1 MAFGLACGLKNKNKK
16 FLHRISAGSQFC
28 SPAKAGTKLEIMRI
42 ENAQLKN
49 FIKDSEMVKAADLEA
64 AFKEAEGGN
73 QRLGELLVEKK
84 LIDEVQLRKLYAYIL
99 GVPFVDLSKET
110 IPADILQIIP
120 ELIAKKYKI
129 VAFEKSGKELKVAM
143 LNPEDIQTIDFIKKK
158 TGLKIVTC
166 LTSEESI
173 GVVLRQYEKSLKA
186 EFGDIISRNSSEVG
200 EGEAA
205 EDLEKIA
212 QGLPIIRIV
221 DTLIKHAI
229 LQEASDI
236 HIEPDE
242 KEVRVRYRIDG
253 ILHDAMTL
261 PKQVAQGIIARIKVL
276 SNLKLDEHRVPQ
288 DGRFKIEK
296 DGQKISFR
304 VSILPIFDG
313 EKIVM
318 RLLNESA
325 KGLTLEKM
333 GFYGLALEI
342 IHRQIKKPN
351 GMILVTGPTGSGK
364 TTTLYTVMDILNT
377 PGVNI
382 STVEDPV
389 EYRMPR
395 INQTQIYP
403 KVGLTFAAGLRA
415 LLRQDPD
422 IIMVGEIRDSETMEM
437 AIHAAMTGHL
447 VLSTLHT
454 NSAAGTLPRLID
466 MGAEPFLI
474 ASTLNVVIAQRLVR
488 RLCSDCRKEY
498 KLSEKEIQTLK
509 DNFDIEEILE
519 NVKKV
524 EALKGVIKEKDKWSE
539 VKFYKPAGC
548 EQCNNE
554 GYHGRMGIYEVLEVD
569 DEMQKMIAQKS
580 TSEEIEKEA
589 KKKGMLTMTEDGFA
603 KAVQGITS
611 IEEILRV
618 TKE

>member
-1 MAFGLACGLKNKNKK
+1 
-16 FLHRISAGSQFC
+16 
-28 SPAKAGTKLEIMRI
+28 MRI
-42 ENAQLKN
+42 ESSQLYE
-49 FIKDSEMVKAADLEA
+49 FIKDSELINLKDLNLA
-64 AFKEAEGGN
+64 YKEA
-73 QRLGELLVEKK
+73 QDSSRMLGDILLEKK
-84 LIDEVQLRKLYAYIL
+84 LTDEVKLRQLYAYIL
-99 GVPFVDLSKET
+99 GVPFVDLSKE
-110 IPADILQIIP
+110 IVPADILQIIP
-120 ELIAKKYKI
+120 EPIAKKYKI
-129 VAFEKSGKELKVAM
+129 IAFEKTGQELKVAM
-143 LNPEDIQTIDFIKKK
+143 LNPEDIQTIDFIRKK

-166 LTSEESI
+166 LTSEGSI
-173 GVVLRQYEKSLKA
+173 NIILKQYAKSLKA
-186 EFGDIISRNSSEVG
+186 EFGDIIEKNSSVVSGDEQ
-200 EGEAA
+200 
-205 EDLEKIA
+205 EDLEKVA

-229 LQEASDI
+229 LQGASDI

-261 PKQVAQGIIARIKVL
+261 PKQVKHGIIARIKVL

-296 DGQKISFR
+296 DDLKISFR

-318 RLLNESA
+318 RLLNETN

-333 GFYGLALEI
+333 GLTGSALEI

-364 TTTLYTVMDILNT
+364 TTTLYTIMDILNT
-377 PGVNI
+377 PEVNI

-389 EYRMPR
+389 EYRMTKV
-395 INQTQIYP
+395 NQTQIHT

-422 IIMVGEIRDSETMEM
+422 IIMVGEIRDQETLEM
-437 AIHAAMTGHL
+437 AIHAALTGHL

-454 NSAAGTLPRLID
+454 NSAVATLPRIID
-466 MGAEPFLI
+466 MGAEPFMV
-474 ASTLNVVIAQRLVR
+474 ASTVNVIVAQRLVR
-488 RLCSDCRKEY
+488 KLCPDCKKEY
-498 KLSEKEIQTLK
+498 KMTSKELK
-509 DNFDIEEILE
+509 ILNENYDMKAILE
-519 NVKKV
+519 NIKKNELVKGAINKKTIW
-524 EALKGVIKEKDKWSE
+524 EDIKL
-539 VKFYKPAGC
+539 YKAIGC

-554 GYHGRMGIYEVLEVD
+554 GYKGRSGIYEVLEVD
-569 DEMQKMIAQKS
+569 DEIEKMISQKTPTEEMEKKAQ
-580 TSEEIEKEA
+580 E
-589 KKKGMLTMTEDGFA
+589 KGMLTMVEDGFM
-603 KAVQGITS
+603 KAIDGITS
-611 IEEILRV
+611 VEEILRV